1 MKAPAR
7 RSELSGPLN
16 GRPPAQLLRPALQV
30 RQAFAGLR
38 YRTFRARVARVKRQV
53 GDRQLGSRTVLALA
67 EIVVPH
73 LEVAAH
79 AAAEQVRGRAVR
91 VLGADHGEQR
101 AEHRRD
107 VGRGAHQRLQR
118 RRARCRI
125 ARQEPARLLRA
136 IHQDRGRLR
145 QRQRLAARAF
155 AVDEHRDLPH
165 RVHGEKPGR
174 LLLALLD
181 VDRMKVVGEA
191 AFLDGDARTH
201 AVRRAGGI
209 KIDHGLL
216 RKKMMVL
223 RIRPLRQACAF
234 AVSTLSSAS
243 PKRLKASGSSSSVK
257 IVALTMPPTITTANG
272 RWVSEPMPCDS
283 AAGNKPSPAI
293 RAVIRIGRRRST
305 APSTTALSSGLP
317 RRTKSTICS
326 TMITPFC
333 TEIPATAMKPTA
345 AETER
350 CRPAIAS
357 PATPPTNVKGTIIST
372 MAAMRSRAIARC
384 WFSNCPPQV
393 ME

>member
-1 MKAPAR
+1 MKAPAGG
-7 RSELSGPLN
+7 SELGGPLN

-30 RQAFAGLR
+30 GQPFAGLR
-38 YRTFRARVARVKRQV
+38 HRAFRARVARVKRQV
-53 GDRQLGSRTVLALA
+53 GDRQL
-67 EIVVPH
+67 
-73 LEVAAH
+73 
-79 AAAEQVRGRAVR
+79 
-91 VLGADHGEQR
+91 
-101 AEHRRD
+101 
-107 VGRGAHQRLQR
+107 
-118 RRARCRI
+118 
-125 ARQEPARLLRA
+125 
-136 IHQDRGRLR
+136 
-145 QRQRLAARAF
+145 
-155 AVDEHRDLPH
+155 
-165 RVHGEKPGR
+165 
-174 LLLALLD
+174 ALLD
-181 VDRMKVVGEA
+181 VDRVQLVGEA
-191 AFLDGDARTH
+191 AFLEGDARTH

-234 AVSTLSSAS
+234 AVSTISSAS

-272 RWVSEPMPCDS
+272 RWVSEPMPWDS
-283 AAGNKPSPAI
+283 AAGNKPNPAI
-293 RAVIRIGRRRST
+293 SAVIRIGRSRST

-350 CRPAIAS
+350 CRPAHAS
-357 PATPPTNVKGTIIST
+357 PATPPTSVKGTIIST
-372 MAAMRSRAIARC
+372 MAALRTERNAQNRSEKIASSDKGTTTRSRAIARC